1 MKARSIA
8 RELALLGISQLT
20 DNPDKVRAAA
30 GELSGALFSDQTAAQ
45 TGQPLPEKQ
54 LDALIMKGLKSLS
67 ADAQETLDT
76 AEGDLQRGDRLIL
89 ESETRTVDADEVRSR
104 ISPAVPL
111 VESAINQTG
120 STLEL
125 LVFAQQRDKKEIIT
139 ARQSL
144 ASAASHLEKGDRLLA
159 EHERRAADIN
169 DARTEIQLAI
179 AVVRTAINELKRSL
193 EPTNFAKLINR
204 TEVRG
209 YACDLLHNWIIHWRS
224 VDGQLNEAM
233 EKWTMRRLARVDRD
247 ILRLAMMEIVYMD
260 VPTRVAIDEAIEMAK
275 RYSDEEGYRFIN
287 GVLRRATDKLNAAK
301 A

>member
-20 DNPDKVRAAA
+20 DNPAKVRAAA
-30 GELSGALFSDQTAAQ
+30 GELSEAHSGAQA
-45 TGQPLPEKQ
+45 GQRLPEKQ

-76 AEGDLQRGDRLIL
+76 AEGDLQRGERLIL
-89 ESETRTVDADEVRSR
+89 ESETRTVNADEVRSR

-111 VESAINQTG
+111 VESAINQSG

-125 LVFAQQRDKKEIIT
+125 LIFAQQSDKKEIIT

-144 ASAASHLEKGDRLLA
+144 AAAASHLEKGDRLLA
-159 EHERRAADIN
+159 EHERRAADID
-169 DARTEIQLAI
+169 DARMEIQLAI
-179 AVVRTAINELKRSL
+179 ATVRSAINELKRSL

-209 YACDLLHNWIIHWRS
+209 YACDLLHNWIIHRQS
-224 VDGQLNEAM
+224 VDDQLNEAM

-287 GVLRRATDKLNAAK
+287 GVLRRATDRLNTATA
-301 A
+301 